1 MAVLNEQTSSLQ
13 VREKVLGQSV
23 CVLVVGQE
31 NKDLACWIFFE
42 PERDGVLRMRSLEH
56 LHDQAFCRWEALG
69 SKRHLFALNDQ
80 LLVDMVQHQRAATHW
95 MDHQHLRADVFQG
108 MALETMLH
116 LGKVYRKQWRFH
128 QVRENLVGSIVVFL
142 RTPHQHFRAGDESVS
157 CEGQTLGMVVMP
169 VCEKHPHLEHPFPQ
183 QLITQG
189 FVATAG
195 VYHQGYAR
203 RQTL

>member
-56 LHDQAFCRWEALG
+56 LHD
-69 SKRHLFALNDQ
+69 
-80 LLVDMVQHQRAATHW
+80 QRAATHW